1 MSFHPAM
8 PYGTERW
15 HRSERQTLP
24 EGPEFSFTP
33 ERRAEFERLA
43 AHYPPEHR
51 RSSVLYALYLAQD
64 QQGYISAN
72 AARHVAEVVGITTAD
87 VEDVVSYYVMFHRA
101 PVGKYVLQVYTTLS
115 CALAGAER
123 VLESME
129 QVLGIKAGETDPSGL
144 FTIQQM
150 ECLGACDRAPVMM
163 VNNNEWHEHLQ
174 PEQVAGLVDRMKTD
188 GIKAL
193 SNCHLCE
200 QRVSEGK
207 KTTTPAKA
215 KAVPDYEPV
224 LTKYAFTPG
233 GAELDHYVKNQAG
246 YQGLKKALS
255 MAPDAVIEEV
265 KKSGLRGRGGA
276 GFPTGLKW
284 QFVDKKSPKPKYIVC
299 NADESEPGTF
309 KDHLLMER
317 NPHLLV
323 EGCLIGCYAIGSK
336 AAYIYIRGEFYHLF
350 PTMQQAID
358 DARKAGY
365 LGKNI
370 MGSGFDCEVYLH
382 RGAGAYEA
390 GEETALL
397 ESLEGKRAQPRFKP
411 PFPAVEGAWKSPTAV
426 NNVETLCNVPL
437 VMTRGADWFA
447 ALGPEKNGGPKLFC
461 VSGAVKNPG
470 VFEAPMKVTLKELIY
485 DYAGGPLD
493 GHHVKAVIP
502 GGSSVPILMP
512 DQLDI
517 PASFDDVQKAGSLLG
532 SAAIMVLDE
541 TTDMVWLAEN
551 LLHFY
556 RHESCGKCT
565 PCREGTDWLY
575 RLLHR
580 MIEGKAT
587 ERDIPLLQ
595 SVANQINGKTLCAF
609 GDAAAT
615 PVLTTLKWF
624 KPEFEAYVKGTP
636 PKPAS
641 YRGKPH
647 APQAFEAANVDKP
660 VGSH

>member
-1 MSFHPAM
+1 MSFHPTM
-8 PYGTERW
+8 PYGTEQW
-15 HRSERQTLP
+15 HRSMRATLP
-24 EGPEFSFTP
+24 EGPEFSYTAGN
-33 ERRAEFERLA
+33 RANFEEFA
-43 AHYPPEHR
+43 SHYAPEHR
-51 RSSVLYALYLAQD
+51 VSAVLHALYLVQE
-64 QQGYISAN
+64 QQGYISNN
-72 AARHVAEVVGITTAD
+72 AVRHVAQVIGCTTAE
-87 VEDVVSYYVMFHRA
+87 VEDVVSYYVMFHRG
-101 PVGKYVLQVYTTLS
+101 PVGKYVLQVCTTLS

-123 VLESME
+123 VVEEL
-129 QVLGIKAGETDPSGL
+129 QAKLGIKVGETDPTGL

-163 VNNNEWHEHLQ
+163 VNNDSWHEHLK
-174 PEQVAGLVDRMKTD
+174 PEQVGGLVDRMKTD
-188 GIKAL
+188 GVKAL
-193 SNCHLCE
+193 NNCYLCE
-200 QRVSEGK
+200 QRIGEGK
-207 KTTTPAKA
+207 NTTTPAKA
-215 KAVPDYEPV
+215 KALPDYEPV
-224 LTKYAFTPG
+224 LTKFAYTPG
-233 GAELDHYVKNQAG
+233 GAELDHYIKNQNG
-246 YQGLKKALS
+246 YEGLKKALT
-255 MAPDAVIEEV
+255 MTPEAVIEDV

-284 QFVDKKSPKPKYIVC
+284 QFVDKKSPKPKFIVC

-336 AAYIYIRGEFYHLF
+336 AAYIYIRGEFQHLF
-350 PTMQQAID
+350 PTMQKAID
-358 DARKAGY
+358 DARKAGF

-370 MGSGFDCEVYLH
+370 QGSGFDCEVYLH

-411 PFPAVEGAWKSPTAV
+411 PFPAVEGAWKCPTAV

-437 VMTRGADWFA
+437 VLTRGAEWYA
-447 ALGPEKNGGPKLFC
+447 SLGPEKNGGPKLFC
-461 VSGAVKNPG
+461 VSGAVKRPG

-493 GHHVKAVIP
+493 GHTIKAVIP

-512 DQLDI
+512 DQIDI

-580 MIEGKAT
+580 MTQGQAT
-587 ERDIPLLQ
+587 EKDITLLK
-595 SVANQINGKTLCAF
+595 SVADQINGKTLCAF

-624 KPEFEAYVKGTP
+624 RPEFEAYVKGNP
-636 PKPAS
+636 PAPAS
-641 YRGKPH
+641 YR
-647 APQAFEAANVDKP
+647 ARTP
-660 VGSH
+660 VETH